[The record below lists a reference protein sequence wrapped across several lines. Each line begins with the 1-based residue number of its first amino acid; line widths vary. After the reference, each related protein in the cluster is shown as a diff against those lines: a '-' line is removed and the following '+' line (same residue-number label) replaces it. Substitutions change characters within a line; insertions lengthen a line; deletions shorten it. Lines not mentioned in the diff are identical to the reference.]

1 MFRLAA
7 TLALLLALPV
17 AAQEAATP
25 EPLPDAAAERLAN
38 GTRFGTWTLGC
49 EAVAVGE
56 TACLL
61 SQRVA
66 RTSDGAFLADF
77 LLFPNPQAEGEVY
90 LAARV
95 AAGAYLPSGFVLRGE
110 GAPEDSQ
117 RQLVWQTCAGAVCE
131 ALLSLPEADI
141 AALEDGGDVIAAYR
155 PSVQSEAVIFR
166 FSVAGAQAGLE
177 ALVRASGGN

>member
-7 TLALLLALPV
+7 TFALVFALPV
-17 AAQEAATP
+17 AAQQAAIP
-25 EPLPDAAAERLAN
+25 EPLPAAAAARLAN

-66 RTSDGAFLADF
+66 RSSDGAFLADF
-77 LLFPNPQAEGEVY
+77 MLFPNPQAEGEVY

-95 AAGAYLPSGFVLRGE
+95 AAGVYLPSGFVLRGE
-110 GAPEDSQ
+110 SAPEDSQ
-117 RQLVWQTCAGAVCE
+117 RQLVWQTCVGEVCE
-131 ALLSLPEADI
+131 GLLSLPAADV
-141 AALEDGGDVIAAYR
+141 AALEAGGDVIAAYR

-166 FSVAGAQAGLE
+166 FSVAGAEAGLE
-177 ALVRASGGN
+177 ALARAGGGN